1 MTYYVYIKDDYLN
14 KQAGIN
20 KTLVGCFAVTEKEGK
35 VSNFKFTFQEI
46 DCNAENVVSEIK
58 KHWKWAFTSEFHV
71 WANEINSIDL
81 LPEIIINA
89 VNEHFYQAFQNE
101 LNFLIS
107 KSEIKALEEI
117 EIPENC
123 PAFLLE
129 SVSDIKSKLVSALG
143 KEPSELEFRVAV
155 SIRLFKIVTF
165 LEENPE
171 YVFEFPIYQAYIK
184 KYGLSIHSYEVEEF
198 LEDINKAVQV
208 GLVE

>member
-1 MTYYVYIKDDYLN
+1 MTYYIYLKDNYLN
-14 KQAGIN
+14 KQASAE

-35 VSNFKFTFQEI
+35 ISNFKFTFQEI
-46 DCNAENVVSEIK
+46 DFNIENIVSEIK
-58 KHWKWAFTSEFHV
+58 KYWKWAFTSEFHI
-71 WANEINSIDL
+71 WANEVDS
-81 LPEIIINA
+81 LPEIIQNA
-89 VNEHFYQAFQNE
+89 VNEHFHQAFQNE
-101 LNFLIS
+101 INFLTS

-129 SVSDIKSKLVSALG
+129 SVTDIKKNLVLALG
-143 KEPSELEFRVAV
+143 KEPSELEFRVAI
-155 SIRLFKIVTF
+155 SIRLFKISTF

-184 KYGLSIHSYEVEEF
+184 KHGLSIHTYEVEEF
-198 LEDINKAVQV
+198 LEDINKAIQV